1 LPGAF
6 DQNLTV
12 SGWVKGGAPGVM
24 LLVPSPTGEQRQ
36 QVQKLSF
43 SDSPAWRRFEFSV
56 PADRLGQPV
65 AAHQKKGARLFLTL
79 APGGEYSGLQVTATD
94 PLPAAARAPGAAPV
108 FNGGL

>member
-1 LPGAF
+1 
-6 DQNLTV
+6 
-12 SGWVKGGAPGVM
+12 
-24 LLVPSPTGEQRQ
+24 VPSPTGEQRQ

-65 AAHQKKGARLFLTL
+65 AALREKGARLFLTL